1 MKSLFDRYL
10 YLFIFLFVIFTVLL
24 AYSVSL
30 IPSIAPWIV
39 FLTLIASLITILSK
53 QKRQPII
60 PTDIEQKTTQI
71 PPQFILENLIDAID
85 DPVLL
90 LSPSGNVLYQNASV
104 ESVLGERFTTID
116 NLISFS
122 TLWGMIKQS
131 LAIETGANFEWE
143 KQEVVFQ
150 TNIAPLHFQHTFF
163 GLIIV
168 MKDITKINKL
178 DLIQT
183 EFIGDLSH
191 ELKTPLAAIIGAA
204 EILNQSIRKLT
215 PKEQASFSEM
225 ILTESNR
232 MKRLM
237 DELNHLSLL
246 DNKLFSP
253 LFKSE
258 FELYD
263 LLTEVIQVHTLD
275 LEKKTLEVHLD
286 TSCHASVFL
295 DRDKAFQI
303 FSNLMSNAIRYTE
316 KGGVTIRCE
325 IVQKHTVIYFS
336 DTGAGIEP
344 HNLSRVFNRFFRTD
358 FARSRV
364 QGGAGL
370 GLAITRAIIEA
381 HKGKIEL
388 KSKIGQGT
396 TFIITLPNIR

>member
-1 MKSLFDRYL
+1 
-10 YLFIFLFVIFTVLL
+10 
-24 AYSVSL
+24 
-30 IPSIAPWIV
+30 
-39 FLTLIASLITILSK
+39 
-53 QKRQPII
+53 
-60 PTDIEQKTTQI
+60 
-71 PPQFILENLIDAID
+71 LIDAID

-90 LSPSGNVLYQNASV
+90 LSPSGTVLYQNASV

-150 TNIAPLHFQHTFF
+150 TNIAPLHFQDTFF

-191 ELKTPLAAIIGAA
+191 ELKTPLAAIIGAS

-258 FELYD
+258 FDLYD
-263 LLTEVIQVHTLD
+263 LLT
-275 LEKKTLEVHLD
+275 
-286 TSCHASVFL
+286 
-295 DRDKAFQI
+295 
-303 FSNLMSNAIRYTE
+303 
-316 KGGVTIRCE
+316 
-325 IVQKHTVIYFS
+325 
-336 DTGAGIEP
+336 
-344 HNLSRVFNRFFRTD
+344 
-358 FARSRV
+358 
-364 QGGAGL
+364 
-370 GLAITRAIIEA
+370 
-381 HKGKIEL
+381 
-388 KSKIGQGT
+388 
-396 TFIITLPNIR
+396 

>member
-1 MKSLFDRYL
+1 MKSYFEKHIYFTAFLFLVFAFIIFYL
-10 YLFIFLFVIFTVLL
+10 TNQNSSIVPWIIIFLLLVI
-24 AYSVSL
+24 Y
-30 IPSIAPWIV
+30 IG
-39 FLTLIASLITILSK
+39 LITK
-53 QKRQPII
+53 QTPPMSP
-60 PTDIEQKTTQI
+60 PTHIETNTFQNEAL
-71 PPQFILENLIDAID
+71 FILEELVSFID
-85 DPVLL
+85 DPLVI
-90 LSPSGNVLYQNASV
+90 LSSSGNILYQTAST
-104 ESVLGERFTTID
+104 ESVLGQRFSSID
-116 NLISFS
+116 KLIEFS

-143 KQEVVFQ
+143 KQGVVIQ
-150 TNIAPLHFQHTFF
+150 TRVTPLHFQGAFF
-163 GLIIV
+163 GLIII
-168 MKDITKINKL
+168 MKDITRLNKL

-204 EILNQSIRKLT
+204 EILNQSTRKLT
-215 PKEQASFSEM
+215 AKEQSSFTEM
-225 ILTESNR
+225 ILTESHR

-253 LFKSE
+253 LIKSE
-258 FELYD
+258 FD
-263 LLTEVIQVHTLD
+263 LNTLLSEVGQVQNLD
-275 LEKKTLEVHLD
+275 LQNKKLRLVIDST
-286 TSCHASVFL
+286 CHTSVFL

-303 FSNLMSNAIRYTE
+303 FSNLLSNAIRYTE
-316 KGGVTIRCE
+316 KGGINIRCE
-325 IVQKHTVIYFS
+325 IIEKHTVIYFS

-364 QGGAGL
+364 HGGSGL
-370 GLAITRAIIEA
+370 GLAITRSIIEA

-388 KSKIGQGT
+388 KSQVGQGT